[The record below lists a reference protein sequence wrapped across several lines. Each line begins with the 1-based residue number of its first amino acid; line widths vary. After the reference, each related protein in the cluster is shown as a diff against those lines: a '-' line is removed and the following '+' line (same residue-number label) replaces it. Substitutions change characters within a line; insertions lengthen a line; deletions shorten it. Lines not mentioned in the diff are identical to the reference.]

1 MNQIGKVST
10 DREGVAGAH
19 VMAQLALDYHDQVRD
34 LAGFDGFLLDSL
46 RIERKNKRSIFYVKL
61 TRQGW
66 HYIKVLDIK
75 TKELSP
81 DTVLTCWMAAH
92 LSKLE

>member
-34 LAGFDGFLLDSL
+34 LARVRRVLARFSAN
-46 RIERKNKRSIFYVKL
+46 REEKQTFYIL
-61 TRQGW
+61 CQAHTSRMALHQG
-66 HYIKVLDIK
+66 
-75 TKELSP
+75 
-81 DTVLTCWMAAH
+81 A
-92 LSKLE
+92 